1 VALAREHGFGRLE
14 VANLS
19 MVGWTGMHVA
29 DVGEAVAVGHAAIE
43 LAMRAAQPRAEI
55 LARCLVHALEGRF
68 RLHLDDAE
76 RHGAPA
82 LPLIRSLG
90 AKRFEAQTHAVN
102 AMIQLHRQDR
112 PAAREHARQALAICR
127 EHGMGHT
134 GPFVY
139 GVSALVETDR
149 ATRLRLLEEGAKQLA
164 LGCVSHNHLQ
174 LPELAIEVLL
184 EIGDWDGVDRN
195 CERIRTYTAEEP
207 LALCDFI
214 ADRGAALARLG
225 RGDRGQ
231 ALRTTLAELH
241 GFGTRLELN
250 CFLPAL
256 ERALEQLGS
265 PVAPAPGR

>member
-1 VALAREHGFGRLE
+1 
-14 VANLS
+14 
-19 MVGWTGMHVA
+19 MIGWTGVHLA
-29 DVGEAVAVGHAAIE
+29 EVGDAVAGGLEAIE
-43 LAMRAAQPRAEI
+43 LATRASQPRAEI
-55 LARCLVHALEGRF
+55 LARALVHTLEGRI

-76 RHGAPA
+76 RHAAPT
-82 LPLIRSLG
+82 LQLIRSLG
-90 AKRFEAQTHAVN
+90 AKRFEAQTLAVN
-102 AMIQLHRQDR
+102 AAIQLHRQDR
-112 PAAREHARQALAICR
+112 PAAREHANHALAICR
-127 EHGMGHT
+127 EHEHAMSHT

-139 GVSALVETDR
+139 GVSALVETDP
-149 ATRLRLLEEGAKQLA
+149 ATRVRLLEEGARQLA